1 MQQQQIY
8 RNRRMGHPKTEAERR
23 ATHKARFGTTKLPPR
38 GTGLAYPS
46 SYKKGGKVKKTGFA
60 KVHKGEVVLT
70 KKQAKS
76 SPKIMQK
83 HPGGTRTIKTSVRKR
98 TATIVQKNREGG
110 QKYRFPMPDKAHAR
124 NALARLP
131 QAKGLTSEQKAKIR
145 ARAERM
151 LGNKD
156 RIKRSLRKT
165 MGYA

>member
-1 MQQQQIY
+1 MQQQQTI
-8 RNRRMGHPKTEAERR
+8 
-23 ATHKARFGTTKLPPR
+23 
-38 GTGLAYPS
+38 
-46 SYKKGGKVKKTGFA
+46 GK
-60 KVHKGEVVLT
+60 
-70 KKQAKS
+70 KS
-76 SPKIMQK
+76 SSKIMKK
-83 HPGGTRTIKTSVRKR
+83 HPGGSRSIKTSVRKR

-151 LGNKD
+151 LGNKE

-165 MGYA
+165 MGYV

>member
-1 MQQQQIY
+1 M
-8 RNRRMGHPKTEAERR
+8 K
-23 ATHKARFGTTKLPPR
+23 
-38 GTGLAYPS
+38 
-46 SYKKGGKVKKTGFA
+46 
-60 KVHKGEVVLT
+60 
-70 KKQAKS
+70 
-76 SPKIMQK
+76 K
-83 HPGGTRTIKTSVRKR
+83 HPGGSRSIKPSVRKR

-156 RIKRSLRKT
+156 KIKRSLRKT
-165 MGYA
+165 MGYAS